1 VTDPFPA
8 DDGPSTSIGPSRS
21 STVTVGLMVVAIA
34 VAAMWIVE
42 LVDTVLLDDR
52 LQGNGIQPRRRDGLD
67 GVVYA
72 PMLHLGWPH
81 LIANTVPFIVLG
93 GLVTLWGWRR
103 WFVVT
108 TVTLIVGGGLT
119 WLLARS
125 GNHIGASGLVFGYFG
140 YLVGAVFY
148 QRRLWPV
155 VPAAVAIVAYGS
167 AIVAGIAPTDG
178 VSWEGHAFGAAAGVL
193 AAKTTSSVD

>member
-1 VTDPFPA
+1 MTDPFPT
-8 DDGPSTSIGPSRS
+8 DDAPLAGSGRASTI
-21 STVTVGLMVVAIA
+21 TAGLFLVVCA

-42 LVDTVLLDDR
+42 LLDTALLDDR
-52 LQGNGIQPRRRDGLD
+52 LQENGIRPRRRDGID
-67 GVVYA
+67 GVAFA
-72 PMLHLGWPH
+72 PVLHLGWPH
-81 LIANTVPFIVLG
+81 LVANTVPFLVLG

-108 TVTLIVGGGLT
+108 LSVVIVGGGLT
-119 WLLARS
+119 WLLARP

-155 VPAAVAIVAYGS
+155 LPAAVAIVAYGG
-167 AIVAGIAPTDG
+167 AIIAGIAPTDG

-193 AAKTTSSVD
+193 TAKLTTSVD

>member
-1 VTDPFPA
+1 M
-8 DDGPSTSIGPSRS
+8 
-21 STVTVGLMVVAIA
+21 LVAIA

-67 GVVYA
+67 GVAYA

-108 TVTLIVGGGLT
+108 VITLIVGGGLT
-119 WLLARS
+119 WLLARP

-193 AAKTTSSVD
+193 AAKATSSFD